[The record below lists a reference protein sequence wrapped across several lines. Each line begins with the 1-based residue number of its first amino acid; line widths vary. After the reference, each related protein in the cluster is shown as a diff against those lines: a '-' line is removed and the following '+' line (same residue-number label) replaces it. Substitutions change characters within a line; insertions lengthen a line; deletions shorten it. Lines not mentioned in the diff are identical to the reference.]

1 MQSLQTYLQ
10 YDYIHKLPSF
20 YFTSSHD
27 AQVFN
32 EGNCQQQTYED
43 TVMYPN
49 GCFISVSWQKSGS
62 SNISFR
68 HTDAGKKNK

>member
-10 YDYIHKLPSF
+10 YDYIHMLPSF

-49 GCFISVSWQKSGS
+49 GCFISVS
-62 SNISFR
+62 
-68 HTDAGKKNK
+68 

>member
-10 YDYIHKLPSF
+10 YYHIHMLSSF

-27 AQVFN
+27 VQVFN

-43 TVMYPN
+43 TVTYLN
-49 GCFISVSWQKSGS
+49 DRFISVRTTHVER
-62 SNISFR
+62 NLELLI
-68 HTDAGKKNK
+68 